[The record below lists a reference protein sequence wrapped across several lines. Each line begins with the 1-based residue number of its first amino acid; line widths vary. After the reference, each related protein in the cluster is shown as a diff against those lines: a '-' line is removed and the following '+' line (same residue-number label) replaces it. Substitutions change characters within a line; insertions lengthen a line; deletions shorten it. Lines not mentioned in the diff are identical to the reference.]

1 MPVDD
6 FPNDLLPR
14 VFGLFL
20 TSIACSTLAGC
31 VGRVPAMPTKTSEG
45 AAVKAGAKFS
55 VPLPDQA
62 LLERQ
67 PVPNC
72 ERKPIEAAPSE
83 PKPPEPSSSESARA
97 GESGDED
104 RRRLSLQ
111 MDCYRQHEAIVRDRL
126 LALQISVGNTIRAIK
141 RREAQLENK

>member
-1 MPVDD
+1 M
-6 FPNDLLPR
+6 
-14 VFGLFL
+14 
-20 TSIACSTLAGC
+20 
-31 VGRVPAMPTKTSEG
+31 
-45 AAVKAGAKFS
+45 
-55 VPLPDQA
+55 
-62 LLERQ
+62 
-67 PVPNC
+67 PNC